1 MYLGLF
7 GTYRKHETVDV
18 QYMRAGKVELIS
30 DAAIH
35 PDRAP
40 DPHSGR
46 SH

>member
-1 MYLGLF
+1 
-7 GTYRKHETVDV
+7 
-18 QYMRAGKVELIS
+18 MRAGKVELIS
-30 DAAIH
+30 DATIH